1 MDFEL
6 NLESKFKK
14 EKKKNYLCKWKSLT
28 NEVDQKEE
36 TFLVMD
42 DQEND
47 DQIPDP
53 DEALRKEMVK
63 LEVWKVGRFRDY

>member
-1 MDFEL
+1 MDNDE
-6 NLESKFKK
+6 
-14 EKKKNYLCKWKSLT
+14 
-28 NEVDQKEE
+28 DQKEE
-36 TFLVMD
+36 TFLMMD